1 MKFCSKCG
9 SELPDKCKS
18 CNNCGTKIKKPVFKK
33 WWFWLIVIFIFLIII
48 SSGDTES
55 SVEDNSNG
63 TTLSFEEEIATYYE
77 IDFDSIARNPDKY
90 KGEKLK
96 MTGQVIQVSETG
108 YGNTVDLRINVT
120 KETYEYIDD
129 VTWTD
134 TIYATVVLPEGSDR
148 ILEEDVITFYGVC
161 DGLYSYTSVLGAQ
174 ISLPKIDI
182 KYWEFGEK

>member
-1 MKFCSKCG
+1 M
-9 SELPDKCKS
+9 
-18 CNNCGTKIKKPVFKK
+18 
-33 WWFWLIVIFIFLIII
+33 II
-48 SSGDTES
+48 SSGDSES
-55 SVEDNSNG
+55 STDSSSNG
-63 TTLSFEEEIATYYE
+63 TTLSYEEEISTYYE

-96 MTGQVIQVSETG
+96 MTGQVIQVSEAG

-120 KETYEYIDD
+120 KETYDYIDD
-129 VTWTD
+129 ATWID

-161 DGLYSYTSVLGAQ
+161 DGLYSYTSVLGTQ